1 MHLAVACVLWVVTA
15 WRLPSARQE
24 PWKRALWA
32 AFAFAALALT
42 CGLPQVA
49 AAVDREAGVA
59 GLSALAV
66 RLAGVIACAA
76 MLEWVSALT
85 PAAHSRPAR
94 RVPARRVLA
103 VAVMA
108 VLIVLFLAIR
118 PRQAA
123 SLAGAMAGNRGAA
136 AWLLV
141 FEAWLGMTMA
151 LATVQFARAASLA
164 RAGLLGWGLR
174 LLTAG
179 TGLTVAFAA
188 ARSVMLMVAMTGSAD
203 RGGTGAAAGVTGQ
216 AEYVA
221 ILLIAAGTSLP
232 ALAVAA
238 RTARDYRALHALRPL
253 WAQLTAAAPQVI
265 LGAAPSRRDDV
276 RAAGADLRSRLG
288 RRTVEIR
295 DAALLLRAHV
305 SDADAAAARAL
316 LAGAGLSGAVLD
328 AAAEAAWL
336 RAAVAARTLGLPA
349 VSPPP
354 ARPLRG
360 GADVSAEAR
369 WLRQVSAAWSDPAVR
384 RAAAAIT
391 PAGATGGR
399 R

>member
-1 MHLAVACVLWVVTA
+1 V
-15 WRLPSARQE
+15 
-24 PWKRALWA
+24 
-32 AFAFAALALT
+32 
-42 CGLPQVA
+42 
-49 AAVDREAGVA
+49 
-59 GLSALAV
+59 
-66 RLAGVIACAA
+66 
-76 MLEWVSALT
+76 
-85 PAAHSRPAR
+85 
-94 RVPARRVLA
+94 
-103 VAVMA
+103 
-108 VLIVLFLAIR
+108 
-118 PRQAA
+118 
-123 SLAGAMAGNRGAA
+123 
-136 AWLLV
+136 WLLV
-141 FEAWLGMTMA
+141 FEAWLGTTMT
-151 LATVQFARAASLA
+151 LATVQFARAVSLA

-179 TGLTVAFAA
+179 TGLTVLFAA
-188 ARSVMLMVAMTGSAD
+188 ARSVILMAAVAGSVGC
-203 RGGTGAAAGVTGQ
+203 GGTRAAVVTGQ

-221 ILLIAAGTSLP
+221 VLLIVAGTSLP

-238 RTARDYRALHALRPL
+238 RTAADYRALHALRPL
-253 WAQLTAAAPQVI
+253 WGQLTEAAPQVV
-265 LGAAPSRRDDV
+265 LGAAPSRRDDL

-305 SDADAAAARAL
+305 SDADAVAARAL
-316 LAGAGLSGAVLD
+316 LAGAGLRGALLD

-336 RAAVAARTLGLPA
+336 RAAVAARDLGLPA

-369 WLRQVSAAWSDPAVR
+369 WLRQVSAAWSDPAVG

-391 PAGATGGR
+391 PSGAADGR